1 MKKVLAILL
10 AVVLVSFTVPAYAGF
25 VGDIDAS
32 LTIEQPSNAEGCVF
46 NYHDTS
52 GASQTM
58 LDLSIESLNL
68 SWGPVFP
75 PPLDANITISED
87 YTVTGTSDT
96 TADADA
102 DANAN
107 ATGDSDAD
115 ATATTNGE
123 GDGVELAGA
132 GALSG
137 SGALAGAGALAGI
150 GSESEMELD
159 GQFNSDADIDIDLD
173 WSNECCNAGELQ
185 LDNVVVLFMNQSGG
199 HTSLVGASASMEGNG
214 DLDLEANNAF
224 QQMQVQRPQYDTE
237 GILVAASGVQQ
248 QTSQSITNLT
258 ITSNGSVPVLDG
270 SLTTTDSFGL

>member
-10 AVVLVSFTVPAYAGF
+10 AVVLVSFTVPAFADF
-25 VGDIDAS
+25 PGDVDAS

-52 GASQTM
+52 GASQSM

-75 PPLDANITISED
+75 PPLDANISISED
-87 YTVTGTSDT
+87 YTVTGTSTT

-123 GDGVELAGA
+123 GEAVEIAGA

-150 GSESEMELD
+150 GSESDMELD

-185 LDNVVVLFMNQSGG
+185 LDNVVVLMMNQSGG

-224 QQMQVQRPQYDTE
+224 QQQQIQRPQYDSE
-237 GILVAASGVQQ
+237 GLLVSAAGLQT
-248 QTSQSITNLT
+248 QTSQSTTILT
-258 ITSNGSVPVLDG
+258 INSNGSVPVLDG
-270 SLTTTDSFGL
+270 SLIVADSFGL